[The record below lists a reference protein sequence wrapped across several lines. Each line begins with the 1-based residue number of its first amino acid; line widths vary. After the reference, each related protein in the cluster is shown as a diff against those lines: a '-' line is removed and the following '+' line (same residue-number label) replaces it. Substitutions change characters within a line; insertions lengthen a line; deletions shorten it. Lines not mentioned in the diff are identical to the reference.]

1 MESRPPYGGD
11 SQRLGVRY
19 GSKADP
25 SVANADVRFGSN
37 AAVLRLAP
45 AREAG
50 RVKAKQCASSRRRRA
65 PAASGLLIA
74 PRPMPPK
81 LRDLGVIGGKL
92 QFLASALLIALGMW
106 IRLTVVESPI
116 FPTSTRG
123 VSMLP
128 GS

>member
-1 MESRPPYGGD
+1 
-11 SQRLGVRY
+11 
-19 GSKADP
+19 
-25 SVANADVRFGSN
+25 
-37 AAVLRLAP
+37 
-45 AREAG
+45 
-50 RVKAKQCASSRRRRA
+50 
-65 PAASGLLIA
+65 
-74 PRPMPPK
+74 MPPK

>member
-1 MESRPPYGGD
+1 VRFEPKTKGTGRQRALDRP
-11 SQRLGVRY
+11 
-19 GSKADP
+19 A
-25 SVANADVRFGSN
+25 ANA
-37 AAVLRLAP
+37 P
-45 AREAG
+45 
-50 RVKAKQCASSRRRRA
+50 KATGSRRHR
-65 PAASGLLIA
+65 
-74 PRPMPPK
+74 
-81 LRDLGVIGGKL
+81 GKL